1 MPHRRTDTNPQQGAS
16 FPEAVAQWR
25 LALRTEVKS
34 SSSLPTT
41 VFHTRDAM
49 LEALIAERTETMLAQ
64 LHEPVGPVAA
74 PSTPGEQRI
83 EIVLPDELSRLPQ
96 RLRDGAPAHVEV
108 DDHLTAESLAVL
120 TDACFS
126 GHETAA
132 IGATWLL
139 RRHFGIAADAAPED
153 AAAQLATCLRAVVAG
168 HPDADANLADVCRRI
183 AAEIAAASAAAST
196 APDDEPRG
204 DGGGA

>member
-1 MPHRRTDTNPQQGAS
+1 MSSRRADQSPQQGAS
-16 FPEAVAQWR
+16 FPEAIAQWR

-49 LEALIAERTETMLAQ
+49 LEALLAERTEMMLAQ
-64 LHEPVGPVAA
+64 LHEPTARVAA
-74 PSTPGEQRI
+74 PAPAAELRI
-83 EIVLPDELSRLPQ
+83 EIVLPDELRTLPQ
-96 RLRDGAPAHVEV
+96 RLADGAPAHIDV

-139 RRHFGIAADAAPED
+139 RRHYGISGELAPAD
-153 AAAQLATCLRAVVAG
+153 AAAQLTGCLRAVVAG
-168 HPDADANLADVCRRI
+168 NPDADANLADICRRI
-183 AAEIAAASAAAST
+183 AAEIAAANVQ
-196 APDDEPRG
+196 G
-204 DGGGA
+204 GGGA